1 MKLPPVWKIKRELMR
16 LWRQARAVPKR
27 LMWFFL
33 ATPYH
38 DLFLARKRKTW
49 AGTKTGDSRKA
60 AVYVIYPTDGL
71 LPSHLHTLNHL
82 IENGYRTTVVSNL
95 PLADDDREKLL
106 AFCQSYIERVN
117 FGYDFGGYRDGV
129 LSLAREFGALDRLA
143 LLNDSAW
150 YPLPDR
156 SNWLADAEALGVDF
170 AGAVS
175 NYGTPRVLLEDFRT
189 LKWSYKTTHPNFHYC
204 SFALSFGP
212 ALLQS
217 RKFLRFWRKFRLDND
232 KSRVVRRGEIGLTQW
247 ALSNGFSH
255 ACTCPPQELETVL
268 NGVSDTRI
276 AEILNRIILP
286 EFPLGEAARQKV
298 LAIPQDEPDWRHT
311 ATRFILFSATSQGT
325 SYALPELTT
334 HEMNFPFLKKSPLR
348 LSLAGSDT
356 SLEMIAEIPG
366 EIGKIMMDEANVLR
380 SHRTTKYDLKRKP

>member
-1 MKLPPVWKIKRELMR
+1 MKFPPFWKIRRELLR
-16 LWRQARAVPKR
+16 LGRQARAVPKR
-27 LMWFFL
+27 LAWFFL

-49 AGTKTGDSRKA
+49 TGAQTSDGAKA

-71 LPSHLHTLNHL
+71 QPSHLHSLDHL
-82 IENGYRTTVVSNL
+82 AENGYRTTVVSNL
-95 PLADDDREKLL
+95 PLSDQDREALL
-106 AFCQSYIERVN
+106 PSCQRYIERAN

-129 LSLAREFGALDRLA
+129 LSLSSEFTVLDRLV

-156 SNWLADAEALGVDF
+156 SNWLADAEALDVDF

-212 ALLQS
+212 RLLAS
-217 RKFLRFWRKFRLDND
+217 RRFLRFWRKFRLDND

-247 ALSNGFSH
+247 AISNGFTH

-268 NGVSDTRI
+268 NSLPDDRI
-276 AEILNRIILP
+276 AEILGRIILP
-286 EFPLGEAARQKV
+286 EFPLGEKERRKV
-298 LAIPQDEPDWRHT
+298 LAIPQDAPDWRHT
-311 ATRFILFSATSQGT
+311 AIRFILFSATSQGT
-325 SYALPELTT
+325 SYALAELTT

-348 LSLAGSDT
+348 LSRAGSDI

-366 EIGKIMMDEANVLR
+366 AVGKIMMDEANVLR
-380 SHRTTKYDLKRKP
+380 SHRTTKYDLT